1 MNNSVYGKTMGNLR
15 KRINVRLIVSAKDYK
30 KYVNKPSFV
39 SQKIFSESF
48 VALHETKPVL
58 TLNKPIYVGFSILDL
73 SKYLMYDFNYN
84 YIKRKYDAELLF
96 TDTDGL
102 VYEIECN
109 SIETND
115 IYEDFCKDKDLFDFS
130 DYPKDSKF
138 FDLVKKKVFGKMKDD
153 FKGKIISEFVGLK
166 SKMYAFIDVDNE
178 ENKKKKEYIYAF
190 FNEKI
195 IRDKIKRIQS
205 KLHKI

>member
-84 YIKRKYDAELLF
+84 YIKRKYDAQLLF

-102 VYEIECN
+102 VY
-109 SIETND
+109 
-115 IYEDFCKDKDLFDFS
+115 
-130 DYPKDSKF
+130 
-138 FDLVKKKVFGKMKDD
+138 
-153 FKGKIISEFVGLK
+153 
-166 SKMYAFIDVDNE
+166 
-178 ENKKKKEYIYAF
+178 
-190 FNEKI
+190 
-195 IRDKIKRIQS
+195 
-205 KLHKI
+205 